1 MLQYNSRIFITGHR
15 GLVGSALLRALE
27 AEGFTQV
34 LTAGREELDLRDQ
47 RAVSDWFAEQRPEF
61 VIHAAGKV
69 GGIQANSEYPADFLY
84 ENTLIHAT
92 VLHASRETGVEKLLY
107 LGSSCIYPRECPQPM
122 KEEYLLTGPLEQ
134 TNYAYAIAKITGLLA
149 CRAYRQQ
156 YGCDFISAMPTNLY
170 GPGDNFHPENSH
182 VLPAMIRRFHEAKL
196 AGAEAVTVWGTGR
209 PLREFV
215 YVDDLARACLFL
227 LREYSNEKTISVGSG
242 VELSIGEL
250 AETIRDIIYPGCEIR
265 FDTSKPDGTPR
276 KLLDSSRLQAM
287 GWSPRTELA
296 TGIKQAYAWFLE
308 SHWNSEAARTR
319 KSTAETN

>member
-134 TNYAYAIAKITGLLA
+134 TKYLLWTPHRLA
-149 CRAYRQQ
+149 RGQFLHQ
-156 YGCDFISAMPTNLY
+156 YQDLSLQDYT
-170 GPGDNFHPENSH
+170 
-182 VLPAMIRRFHEAKL
+182 
-196 AGAEAVTVWGTGR
+196 
-209 PLREFV
+209 EFV
-215 YVDDLARACLFL
+215 STKVATLDLIGQICTRASQNC
-227 LREYSNEKTISVGSG
+227 R
-242 VELSIGEL
+242 
-250 AETIRDIIYPGCEIR
+250 
-265 FDTSKPDGTPR
+265 
-276 KLLDSSRLQAM
+276 
-287 GWSPRTELA
+287 
-296 TGIKQAYAWFLE
+296 
-308 SHWNSEAARTR
+308 
-319 KSTAETN
+319 